1 MSNVVELQRF
11 TCEKFER
18 RALALISRM
27 TPEQCAKV
35 VKAIERAEE
44 RILRDLE
51 ELTSPSRPGDI
62 SGTG

>member
-1 MSNVVELQRF
+1 MSNVVDLQRF
-11 TCEKFER
+11 TYEKFQRQVRE
-18 RALALISRM
+18 LISRM
-27 TPEQCAKV
+27 TPEECAKV
-35 VKAIERAEE
+35 VKSIERAEE

>member
-1 MSNVVELQRF
+1 MSNVVDLQRF
-11 TCEKFER
+11 NYEKFQWR
-18 RALALISRM
+18 VLALISRM
-27 TPEQCAKV
+27 TPEQCDKM
-35 VKAIERAEE
+35 VKTIERAEA